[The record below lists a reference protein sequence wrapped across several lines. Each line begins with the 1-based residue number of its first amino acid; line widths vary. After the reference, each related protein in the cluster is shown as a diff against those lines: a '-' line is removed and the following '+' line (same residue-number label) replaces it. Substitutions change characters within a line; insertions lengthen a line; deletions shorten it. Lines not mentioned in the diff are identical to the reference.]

1 MGKIIITIAVLL
13 LPLMALAE
21 APQKETRVFAEK
33 DGLSLKMD
41 IYRAADAGQKQ
52 QPCLVFVFGGGFKE
66 GSRDWEFYTAYY
78 NYFALRG
85 FAVVALDYRLG
96 MKDAGTPGVFDT
108 KPLRNAIQLA
118 VDDLYSTTAYLLEN
132 ADELNIDPSKIIIS
146 GSSAGA
152 ITVLQADY
160 QLRNAHASAA
170 VLPEGFEYAGVI
182 SFSGGVFSTKGVPSY
197 QTEPAPTLF
206 FHGSADKLVP
216 YNKTRFFKLG
226 MFGSASL
233 AKKFKKKRYPYMFYS
248 MRDVG
253 HEVAEYPMTDFLAE
267 IKMFIDD
274 FIMEGKRLMIDI
286 KYKDKD
292 RKSDKSI
299 TPGSYYD

>member
-21 APQKETRVFAEK
+21 MPQKETRVFAEK
-33 DGLSLKMD
+33 DGLSLKLD
-41 IYRAADAGQKQ
+41 IYRAADAGPKQ

-66 GSRDWEFYTAYY
+66 GSRDWEFYTAYF

-85 FAVVALDYRLG
+85 FTVVAVDYRLG
-96 MKDAGTPGVFDT
+96 MKDAAAPGIFDS
-108 KPLRNAIQLA
+108 KPLRNAISLA
-118 VDDLYSTTAYLLEN
+118 VTDLYSATAYLLEN

-152 ITVLQADY
+152 IAVLQADY
-160 QLRNAHASAA
+160 QLRNAHASTA
-170 VLPEGFEYAGVI
+170 VLPEGFEYAGVV
-182 SFSGGVFSTKGVPSY
+182 SFSGGVFSTEGVPSY
-197 QTEPAPTLF
+197 KTEPAPTLF

-216 YNKTRFFKLG
+216 YKKTRFFNLG

-233 AKKFKKKRYPYMFYS
+233 AKRFDKENYPYMFYS
-248 MRDVG
+248 MTGVG

-267 IKMFIDD
+267 IEMFIDD
-274 FIMEGKRLMIDI
+274 FVIEGKRLMIDI
-286 KYKDKD
+286 KYKDMN
-292 RKSDKSI
+292 RKSDKSL
-299 TPGSYYD
+299 TPDSYYN